1 MLELLGFPVP
11 FFVATFLGMR
21 AGARNPQSVAEFCNE
36 TVIALAWAVASI
48 FLWHC
53 LWITSL
59 MPGPWQSTI
68 TSGGLWTLGTGVI
81 WLPTLMI
88 TNVVRALYARRP

>member
-21 AGARNPQSVAEFCNE
+21 AGARDPQSGPEFCNE
-36 TVIALAWAVASI
+36 TVIALAWAVALI

-68 TSGGLWTLGTGVI
+68 TSGALWTLGTGVI

-88 TNVVRALYARRP
+88 TYVVRALYARRS

>member
-53 LWITSL
+53 L
-59 MPGPWQSTI
+59 
-68 TSGGLWTLGTGVI
+68 
-81 WLPTLMI
+81 
-88 TNVVRALYARRP
+88 